1 MLGHPSAG
9 YLFLLHCF
17 YPRKIFYVLTPLNQ
31 LEGSLI
37 YAVKMMIH
45 LKKEN
50 TTMNVQQEVGMVSLW
65 LMKAIG

>member
-1 MLGHPSAG
+1 
-9 YLFLLHCF
+9 
-17 YPRKIFYVLTPLNQ
+17 VLTPLNQ